1 MFLSKPPPLSVLA
14 EAAVFDPYGNK
25 TKNPGVAKVV
35 SRSIGE
41 QDAGRS
47 SCPTRSKKVAAS
59 SVWAS
64 VNTFHAASEDSAK
77 VAEIFLPLIPTTPQ
91 KAKLTEI
98 CENFFIFFSL
108 PTSPKNE
115 NCQK

>member
-91 KAKLTEI
+91 KYLY
-98 CENFFIFFSL
+98 C
-108 PTSPKNE
+108 PMH
-115 NCQK
+115 